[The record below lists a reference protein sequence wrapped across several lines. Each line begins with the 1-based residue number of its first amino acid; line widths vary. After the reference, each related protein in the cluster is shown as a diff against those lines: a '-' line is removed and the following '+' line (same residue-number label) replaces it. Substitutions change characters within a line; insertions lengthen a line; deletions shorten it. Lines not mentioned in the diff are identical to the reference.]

1 MKPAASPREY
11 QLKHRL
17 AGAVIM
23 ISVAVLVIP
32 WLLPTGDV
40 APGTSP
46 DGARKIGSDGLVSEV
61 VPLLPVTPPTES
73 PTAVDTTDEASVTLP
88 LEPQD
93 DAPRPALLG
102 GDSTASSAG
111 NDGDDDA
118 DAIADNAGNT
128 DDDAD
133 KSPQWK
139 VTVGSFSKPENIQ
152 AVTAK
157 LSAAGYAAKKT
168 AVTTA
173 AGKAATRIWLGPF
186 ASQDEAQKIGAE
198 VKSLFDESV
207 VTKQTE

>member
-46 DGARKIGSDGLVSEV
+46 DSTRKIGGDGLVSEV

-88 LEPQD
+88 LQPQD

-102 GDSTASSAG
+102 GGNAITGAG
-111 NDGDDDA
+111 NDGDDNA
-118 DAIADNAGNT
+118 DAIT
-128 DDDAD
+128 DTTDTAD

-139 VTVGSFSKPENIQ
+139 VTVGSFSKPENIE

-207 VTKQTE
+207 VTKQAQ